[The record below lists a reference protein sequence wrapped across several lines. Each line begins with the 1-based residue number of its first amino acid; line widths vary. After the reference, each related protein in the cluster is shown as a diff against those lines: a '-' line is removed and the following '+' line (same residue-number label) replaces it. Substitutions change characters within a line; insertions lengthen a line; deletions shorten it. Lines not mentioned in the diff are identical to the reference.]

1 MLLRMNVWLPLL
13 LVAALSPPAAALR
26 PPVPMAVERESLS
39 VPLGA
44 WERGH
49 LHMYLEQN
57 GFACMLGA
65 KVKPRGTLT
74 LRLEAAAG
82 QPTRVTIVD
91 DRQLAPRAFA
101 ACLKG
106 ALRRVTF
113 ANLAPRLQWE
123 GTLRYAP
130 DNQVEVEVR
139 SLYGKLYELTMQHV
153 ISAALTPSLP
163 CLAPFFQAQPALSQV
178 VMASFD
184 VDPAGATAQVEVSA
198 STAGDDQT
206 LACVKQG
213 LSALTFPPG
222 TLTGAKLRIALLRV
236 SRGAGPEAKVLGGV
250 ISGGDAR

>member
-1 MLLRMNVWLPLL
+1 MLPRMKVWLLLL
-13 LVAALSPPAAALR
+13 LVAALSPRAAAALR

-65 KVKPRGTLT
+65 KVKPRGALT

-106 ALRRVTF
+106 ALRRVAF
-113 ANLAPRLQWE
+113 ANLAPRFQWE

-153 ISAALTPSLP
+153 IRAALTPSLP
-163 CLAPFFQAQPALSQV
+163 CLAPFFQAEPALSQV
-178 VMASFD
+178 VLASFD
-184 VDPAGATAQVEVSA
+184 VDPSGATAQVEVSA
-198 STAGDDQT
+198 STAGDEQT

-213 LSALTFPPG
+213 LGALTFPPG
-222 TLTGAKLRIALLRV
+222 TLTGAKLRIALLRIA
-236 SRGAGPEAKVLGGV
+236 RGAGPEGKVGGV